1 MTAAVATA
9 KKDGRPI
16 KNTTAKAPKVT
27 KGPTKVAKG
36 VKTTAKPAKP
46 AKPKKTTKKKRG
58 GLPSRAKGDFTNDQ
72 KITIVGKI
80 ANGRG
85 KCFKTG
91 MTVGDCL
98 AAQKKAG
105 LKNRRG
111 FIRRTWK
118 AGAIQIEGAKTP

>member
-1 MTAAVATA
+1 MTGAVATA
-9 KKDGRPI
+9 KKDGQ
-16 KNTTAKAPKVT
+16 PKD
-27 KGPTKVAKG
+27 AKG

-46 AKPKKTTKKKRG
+46 AKPTKATKKTRG

-72 KITIVGKI
+72 KIKVVGEI
-80 ANGRG
+80 TNGRA

-111 FIRRTWK
+111 FIRRARK
-118 AGAIQIEGAKTP
+118 AGAIQIEGAKTS